1 MLCHI
6 WYTLWLSLSLNTATA
21 IIAEHS
27 YFIWKKQPSK
37 SSEPLKK
44 SFHIFQSS
52 PVFKNI
58 SNAIL
63 ELDERNANVPA
74 AIVKIAL
81 DNRLCKSSIFFKKI
95 VIPLSLSPLQH
106 SRFSNKWFLWMMYV
120 SLHHSI
126 CGLIFIFIIGF
137 KLFTWSEE
145 IQLPPIS
152 HLSFHWPYLVRS
164 PVKILFVFLTPIMLY
179 HDVNKGLNT
188 STLVGCKMEHNEQ
201 VGHELQVLYQSLHQP
216 VLSDNQ
222 VAFI

>member
-6 WYTLWLSLSLNTATA
+6 WYTLWPSLSLNTATA

-44 SFHIFQSS
+44 SFHMFQSS

-81 DNRLCKSSIFFKKI
+81 DNRLCKSSIFKKEI

-137 KLFTWSEE
+137 KLFTWSERFNSLLFLICLFIALIWSE
-145 IQLPPIS
+145 VQSKYCLFFLPLLCYTMMLIKDSTPQL
-152 HLSFHWPYLVRS
+152 LLDAKW
-164 PVKILFVFLTPIMLY
+164 
-179 HDVNKGLNT
+179 NT
-188 STLVGCKMEHNEQ
+188 MN
-201 VGHELQVLYQSLHQP
+201 
-216 VLSDNQ
+216 
-222 VAFI
+222 